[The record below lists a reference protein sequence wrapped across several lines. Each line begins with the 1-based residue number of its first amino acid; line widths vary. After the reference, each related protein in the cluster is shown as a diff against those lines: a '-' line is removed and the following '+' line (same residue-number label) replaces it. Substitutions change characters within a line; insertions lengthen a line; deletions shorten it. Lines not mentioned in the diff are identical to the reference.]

1 MSATNVNI
9 EKFAEFTHLL
19 TKDYRILYLTVEV
32 AYPSPLQWTFF
43 INELNENL
51 NVLKKLD
58 CRFAFILDMNKIGL
72 ISSNY
77 ILEFVNV
84 LKSESELLESK
95 LIASS
100 IIYEGSL
107 INKLFEI
114 VKYFYETKKPIEF
127 VSDMRKA
134 IAFIESH
141 EKD

>member
-1 MSATNVNI
+1 MSGNLNI
-9 EKFAEFTHLL
+9 EKFGEFTHLL
-19 TKDYRILYLTVEV
+19 TKDYRILYLKCNL
-32 AYPSPLQWTFF
+32 AYPTPLQWTFF
-43 INELNENL
+43 INELNENF

-58 CRFAFILDMNKIGL
+58 CRFAFVLDLNLIGL
-72 ISSNY
+72 ISSSY

-84 LKSESELLESK
+84 LKSESELLESR

-127 VSDMRKA
+127 VPDMRKA